1 MVDDHLLGAS
11 YNPTTGQTAPVNDM
25 YFFTSK
31 LQTNPHEVNFDFAL
45 QNVECGIFGKYR
57 IHCQLD
63 FLCEVQLPQFISLN
77 GGFLKGCESVI
88 PPSVLQGY
96 RTNYKINEKDQEL
109 LVKLFNEH
117 QQKFKVVREALDKR
131 RKEGKPQ
138 ESEDYAKYRE
148 FEDKKPL
155 DIVNIEKFL
164 YLFDLIDRYLNEL
177 EVMKARL
184 DQMTNRTDN
193 GKLGAPIQQTP
204 QKINLA
210 RFGEVFRTA
219 KAINLSVMRESMTDI
234 QKASQA
240 TCFTSEALCRDRITE
255 LENMVSMLVQLLS
268 GMELN
273 FKGVESYLEEDSKMF
288 IERDRYFIPLE
299 KPNTVYDLMDE
310 RYMVDINY
318 PSDENFFSK
327 YKHLISFLDET
338 RLDRQQQKWF
348 RRVPF
353 KVHYLKP
360 VNKEEEGIFV
370 ENAMDEVK
378 RKKEIEDLVQT
389 FQYYK
394 TIDL

>member
-1 MVDDHLLGAS
+1 
-11 YNPTTGQTAPVNDM
+11 
-25 YFFTSK
+25 
-31 LQTNPHEVNFDFAL
+31 
-45 QNVECGIFGKYR
+45 
-57 IHCQLD
+57 
-63 FLCEVQLPQFISLN
+63 
-77 GGFLKGCESVI
+77 
-88 PPSVLQGY
+88 
-96 RTNYKINEKDQEL
+96 
-109 LVKLFNEH
+109 
-117 QQKFKVVREALDKR
+117 
-131 RKEGKPQ
+131 
-138 ESEDYAKYRE
+138 
-148 FEDKKPL
+148 
-155 DIVNIEKFL
+155 
-164 YLFDLIDRYLNEL
+164 
-177 EVMKARL
+177 
-184 DQMTNRTDN
+184 
-193 GKLGAPIQQTP
+193 
-204 QKINLA
+204 
-210 RFGEVFRTA
+210 
-219 KAINLSVMRESMTDI
+219 
-234 QKASQA
+234 
-240 TCFTSEALCRDRITE
+240 
-255 LENMVSMLVQLLS
+255 MVSMLVQLLS